1 MEGTRALL
9 AEIQGLATSTGFGNP
24 RRMATGFDYNR
35 MSLILAVLEKRA
47 GYYFA
52 NMDTYVNV
60 VGGLRLDEPSVDL
73 AVAMA
78 LVSSLKDSVI
88 REDTV
93 VLGEIGLAGEI
104 RSVTGLEARINE
116 AVRLG
121 FTRCVVPYHGL
132 QKLRTLPQDAEIIG
146 VRDLRQAF
154 EACTE

>member
-1 MEGTRALL
+1 
-9 AEIQGLATSTGFGNP
+9 
-24 RRMATGFDYNR
+24 
-35 MSLILAVLEKRA
+35 
-47 GYYFA
+47 
-52 NMDTYVNV
+52 MDTYVNV

-132 QKLRTLPQDAEIIG
+132 QKLRVLPQDAEIIG

>member
-1 MEGTRALL
+1 
-9 AEIQGLATSTGFGNP
+9 
-24 RRMATGFDYNR
+24 
-35 MSLILAVLEKRA
+35 
-47 GYYFA
+47 
-52 NMDTYVNV
+52 MDTYVNV